1 MKSDLKGCFLFWLE
15 KKKIGCIQVL
25 VLPTN
30 YSSKSRWPER
40 TLETVICR
48 NDTSGITTFW
58 TWPWHMTQKA
68 SSFSLSQTSAGIC
81 SNSHSTHWLLTRLP
95 HEAPAHALSTAQPPT
110 PQLPNS
116 GERGHTWR
124 PVHMAADPCLTAHL
138 RGWQQH
144 STVLFWYTEN
154 QELNYSSTSSINT
167 HFSGKQN

>member
-40 TLETVICR
+40 ILETVICR

-58 TWPWHMTQKA
+58 TWPWHMTQQA

-81 SNSHSTHWLLTRLP
+81 SNTLILLTGFSQDCLTKCLHTP
-95 HEAPAHALSTAQPPT
+95 WAQHS

-116 GERGHTWR
+116 GERGQPDGPSTWQLT
-124 PVHMAADPCLTAHL
+124 PAWLPTYEADNTAL
-138 RGWQQH
+138 YYSDIQKI
-144 STVLFWYTEN
+144 EN
-154 QELNYSSTSSINT
+154 WTIHPPALSIHISQAN
-167 HFSGKQN
+167 KIK